1 MNYFHVNRALV
12 ARVQLRDNQS
22 PDLFWE
28 GQLAVSNLSDQQQID
43 WELGEI
49 AVRGK
54 RVFCEG
60 VSELYVSRCRGMFLA
75 DIPVEEQDSG
85 RRSMLVVIAGPREL
99 LWDDVERE
107 YFRVCAHLG
116 WRPCTPDVLAKLK
129 AKYPPKGR
137 ATSIGPISRPILVA
151 MLVVTMLVATLNYLL
166 R

>member
-1 MNYFHVNRALV
+1 MNYLHVNRALV
-12 ARVQLRDNQS
+12 ARVQLMDNQS

-60 VSELYVSRCRGMFLA
+60 VSELYVSKCRGMFLA
-75 DIPVEEQDSG
+75 DIPVEEQDNG

-107 YFRVCAHLG
+107 YRRVCAHLG
-116 WRPCTPDVLAKLK
+116 WTPCAPDVLANLK

-137 ATSIGPISRPILVA
+137 ATSISPILVA
-151 MLVVTMLVATLNYLL
+151 MLVVTMMVATLNYLL